1 MKNTNSCESCSQAG
15 RYTTKEI
22 FGKSVRVK
30 NYICSPDGKNY
41 ECKNGDV
48 KLYMSVCPQ
57 SYCPASCPF
66 CIATRTKERLRIDTA
81 KFEKTL
87 RGLKDLGLIKSIKI
101 TGGEPFYDFELLSE
115 VVEIIFEVFGL
126 GFELSISTNGTGLDK
141 IHRLKHLSSIDA
153 LHISRHHYDD
163 EINRSLFGNYDV
175 PSGAK
180 LKEIFDT
187 VAYKDIFVFNCML
200 LKDYINSPEQAHK
213 FMDFAIETGAS
224 KVGFMCC
231 AQVNG
236 FAREQAIRYEDVIR
250 EGDSALLFTR
260 GYYDYDFCH
269 CRDGV
274 YASEKG
280 GLIEFYGRDTRVC
293 KSDFTRAPVYDSDN
307 YLKDGFGGN
316 III

>member
-1 MKNTNSCESCSQAG
+1 M
-15 RYTTKEI
+15 
-22 FGKSVRVK
+22 
-30 NYICSPDGKNY
+30 
-41 ECKNGDV
+41 
-48 KLYMSVCPQ
+48 
-57 SYCPASCPF
+57 
-66 CIATRTKERLRIDTA
+66 
-81 KFEKTL
+81 
-87 RGLKDLGLIKSIKI
+87 
-101 TGGEPFYDFELLSE
+101 
-115 VVEIIFEVFGL
+115 
-126 GFELSISTNGTGLDK
+126 
-141 IHRLKHLSSIDA
+141 
-153 LHISRHHYDD
+153 
-163 EINRSLFGNYDV
+163 

>member
-1 MKNTNSCESCSQAG
+1 MKNTNSCESCSQGG

-22 FGKSVRVK
+22 FGKNVRVK

-126 GFELSISTNGTGLDK
+126 GFELSISTPL
-141 IHRLKHLSSIDA
+141 LSSV
-153 LHISRHHYDD
+153 SFST
-163 EINRSLFGNYDV
+163 SLRKLSGIRASSKS
-175 PSGAK
+175 PSYP
-180 LKEIFDT
+180 I
-187 VAYKDIFVFNCML
+187 L
-200 LKDYINSPEQAHK
+200 L
-213 FMDFAIETGAS
+213 
-224 KVGFMCC
+224 
-231 AQVNG
+231 
-236 FAREQAIRYEDVIR
+236 
-250 EGDSALLFTR
+250 
-260 GYYDYDFCH
+260 
-269 CRDGV
+269 
-274 YASEKG
+274 
-280 GLIEFYGRDTRVC
+280 LIV
-293 KSDFTRAPVYDSDN
+293 
-307 YLKDGFGGN
+307 
-316 III
+316 